1 MSIPASKQAKQATR
15 IVEPVALDASGRIVV
30 PANIRKAAGM
40 RPGQRMTISLF
51 GEAPNQLVKIQ
62 TIECAIARAQAHVR
76 KVLKGRKVSAV
87 DEFIAE
93 RRAEANMEN

>member
-1 MSIPASKQAKQATR
+1 MSIPALKKAKQATR

-30 PANIRKAAGM
+30 PASIRKAADM

-51 GEAPNQLVKIQ
+51 GEAPNQVVKIQ
-62 TIECAIARAQAHVR
+62 TIECAIDRAQAHVR

-93 RRAEANMEN
+93 RRAESRLED